1 MASMASI
8 DRSVVF
14 HRKRSVRVDVS
25 IEAIDGWDG
34 CRWVVGGGATG
45 DGTRARARTMEAM
58 EADDVE
64 RGDGDGESA
73 FDALSDGR
81 EWSLGFLERA
91 RDETTTRRERFPS
104 KAGGAPAWLDPVRV
118 PYDEELRAEDGET
131 LDFLL
136 QVYAPVD
143 EEPTAF
149 HRTVYV
155 FASSSGGE
163 THGPRGCRAFR
174 GQLPRENAYYAWD
187 PLPEGMLGRELSRE
201 EADARRARCDRWDV
215 SARECEAEMR
225 APTKTY
231 PEYELV
237 VETEER
243 DEMEASEAM
252 KYVNGTGGE
261 DMTADDVEEIEA
273 EVVNKDMEQLAT
285 FHVMLKNDP
294 DQVLR
299 YCPEPGAKPVWPSV
313 THAPNTDVIPCC
325 ERCGA
330 PRKFEFQ
337 ILPTIISQLGV
348 DAESDYALDFG
359 SVAVYTCSKSC
370 APVPCDETN
379 RRTGAYAEEYVVVH
393 PPLNQ

>member
-1 MASMASI
+1 MG
-8 DRSVVF
+8 R
-14 HRKRSVRVDVS
+14 RRRR
-25 IEAIDGWDG
+25 DG
-34 CRWVVGGGATG
+34 R
-45 DGTRARARTMEAM
+45 RHARARTMEAM

-243 DEMEASEAM
+243 DEMDASEAM

>member
-1 MASMASI
+1 
-8 DRSVVF
+8 
-14 HRKRSVRVDVS
+14 
-25 IEAIDGWDG
+25 
-34 CRWVVGGGATG
+34 
-45 DGTRARARTMEAM
+45 
-58 EADDVE
+58 
-64 RGDGDGESA
+64 
-73 FDALSDGR
+73 
-81 EWSLGFLERA
+81 
-91 RDETTTRRERFPS
+91 
-104 KAGGAPAWLDPVRV
+104 
-118 PYDEELRAEDGET
+118 
-131 LDFLL
+131 
-136 QVYAPVD
+136 
-143 EEPTAF
+143 
-149 HRTVYV
+149 V

-201 EADARRARCDRWDV
+201 EMDARRARCDRWDV
-215 SARECEAEMR
+215 SASECEAELR
-225 APTKTY
+225 APPTTY

-243 DEMEASEAM
+243 DEMDESEAM
-252 KYVNGTGGE
+252 KYVNGMGGE

-299 YCPEPGAKPVWPSV
+299 YCPEPGAQPVWPSV

-359 SVAVYTCSKSC
+359 SIAVYTCTRSC
-370 APVPCDETN
+370 APVPCDELN

>member
-1 MASMASI
+1 MPSMCRWHRWHRSI
-8 DRSVVF
+8 DRWFFIESGRF
-14 HRKRSVRVDVS
+14 GSTS

-45 DGTRARARTMEAM
+45 DGTRARARATMEAM

-215 SARECEAEMR
+215 SARECEGGDASADEDVSR
-225 APTKTY
+225 
-231 PEYELV
+231 V
-237 VETEER
+237 RVGGR
-243 DEMEASEAM
+243 D
-252 KYVNGTGGE
+252 GGARR
-261 DMTADDVEEIEA
+261 DGGVRGDEIREW
-273 EVVNKDMEQLAT
+273 DGRGG
-285 FHVMLKNDP
+285 HD
-294 DQVLR
+294 
-299 YCPEPGAKPVWPSV
+299 G
-313 THAPNTDVIPCC
+313 
-325 ERCGA
+325 G
-330 PRKFEFQ
+330 
-337 ILPTIISQLGV
+337 
-348 DAESDYALDFG
+348 
-359 SVAVYTCSKSC
+359 
-370 APVPCDETN
+370 
-379 RRTGAYAEEYVVVH
+379 RRRGD
-393 PPLNQ
+393 